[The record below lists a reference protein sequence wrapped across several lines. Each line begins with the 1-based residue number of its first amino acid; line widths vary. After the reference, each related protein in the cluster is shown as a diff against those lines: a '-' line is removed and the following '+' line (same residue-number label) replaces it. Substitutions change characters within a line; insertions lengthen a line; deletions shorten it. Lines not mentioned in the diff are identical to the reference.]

1 MKRDMELVR
10 QILISVDEADDLV
23 DIERFVDE
31 RYSMAVVAYHV
42 RLMEAHG
49 LIDAEIL
56 YADNRAYHGVIS
68 GLTWDGADFL
78 DAIKDDG
85 IWKKTKAAI
94 KRVSTSVTLQ
104 TIRETAVMVAE
115 QAIKASLGM

>member
-10 QILISVDEADDLV
+10 QILMSVEEAEEPV
-23 DIERFVDE
+23 DIERFVSE
-31 RYSMAVVAYHV
+31 RYSMATVAYHV
-42 RLMEAHG
+42 ALLDAHG

-56 YADNRAYHGVIS
+56 HADDRAYHGEIA
-68 GLTWDGADFL
+68 GLTWEGSDFL
-78 DAIKDDG
+78 DAIKDDV

-94 KRVSTSVTLQ
+94 RRVSTSVTLQ
-104 TIRETAVMVAE
+104 TISETAVMVAQ